1 MAGAGS
7 LSTYRL
13 LTDESVGDGVK
24 RIVEELA
31 SEAQAH
37 LRTDDP
43 AEIPEAIH
51 ETRKLCKKARGLARL
66 VRPALGEDY
75 TPTNRL
81 FRDAARELGPI
92 RDPHAISGTFEDLAA
107 VPGLLGET
115 VANKT
120 GDQLAERAEEAT
132 MRILEN
138 ERDRISRASELI
150 EEARSQSVD
159 WNIPDEFEP
168 IGCGVAKTYKRGRK
182 RFTEASRTRESD
194 VFHEWR
200 KRVKYLW
207 YQTRLLRNS
216 APSILRPL
224 ANRLHD
230 LSDALGDSHDLV
242 VLGSVIDELDL
253 DDEELAAV
261 DTASVGMRAKLEDR
275 ALSLASRLY
284 AEEPGVFVDRLSLYW
299 DAWQV
304 GEELEAGEIEYLF
317 PPNHA

>member
-1 MAGAGS
+1 M
-7 LSTYRL
+7 STYRL
-13 LTDESVGDGVK
+13 LTDESVDDGVK

-31 SEAQAH
+31 AEAQDH
-37 LRTDDP
+37 LRADDP
-43 AEIPEAIH
+43 AEIPDAIH

-75 TPTNRL
+75 TPTNRF
-81 FRDAARELGPI
+81 FRDAARQLSPI
-92 RDPHAISGTFEDLAA
+92 RDPHAISGTFEDLGA

-132 MRILEN
+132 QRILEN
-138 ERDRISRASELI
+138 ERDRITRASKLI

-159 WNIPDEFEP
+159 WDIPDEFEP
-168 IGCGVAKTYKRGRK
+168 IGGGVAKTYKRGRK
-182 RFTEASRTRESD
+182 RFAEAHQTRDSD

-207 YQTRLLRNS
+207 YQTRLLRDS
-216 APSILRPL
+216 APSVLRPL
-224 ANRLHD
+224 ASRLHD

-253 DDEELAAV
+253 DDDELAAV
-261 DTASVGMRAKLEDR
+261 DTASVGMRANLEDR
-275 ALSLASRLY
+275 ALTLASRCT
-284 AEEPGVFVDRLSLYW
+284 PRNRTSS
-299 DAWQV
+299 
-304 GEELEAGEIEYLF
+304 
-317 PPNHA
+317 